1 MSTCQ
6 LYAAVRLSIGYQFI
20 DSATSD
26 DHSVEEKL
34 DLLLKSVPTLS
45 NKQDALANR
54 HDASQRELNSNE
66 DVTTAQEDAT
76 ERVLKRSKRDRSY
89 EFKQKGHKEQ
99 FNFNEGVEDRI
110 DVAAK
115 RIKRLA
121 PSEGDRKTIQEA
133 IDELQEG
140 MDAFAKRQKHI
151 CIADTL
157 RFHWQT
163 VDRLK
168 FRNSDISEEE
178 KRWIKEAE
186 RGLAEEYGD
195 GKRVENISR
204 LHHNYSNPCFF
215 HRGNHH

>member
-1 MSTCQ
+1 M
-6 LYAAVRLSIGYQFI
+6 
-20 DSATSD
+20 
-26 DHSVEEKL
+26 
-34 DLLLKSVPTLS
+34 
-45 NKQDALANR
+45 
-54 HDASQRELNSNE
+54 
-66 DVTTAQEDAT
+66 
-76 ERVLKRSKRDRSY
+76 
-89 EFKQKGHKEQ
+89 
-99 FNFNEGVEDRI
+99 EDRI